1 MWVVFKQFT
10 ILVFIKVGIQF
21 KLLCSENRDKN
32 SIKNKFSLLNI
43 YIKYKCL
50 LMKIV

>member
-1 MWVVFKQFT
+1 MWVIFKQFT
-10 ILVFIKVGIQF
+10 ILVFIKAEIQF
-21 KLLCSENRDKN
+21 KFLCSENPDKN
-32 SIKNKFSLLNI
+32 SIKNNFSLQNI